1 MAKRFRGKTVIVSG
15 GATGIG
21 KAIVL
26 AFAKEGAN
34 VSFSYF
40 KSKEAAIALKKDLE
54 KIGANVKVFQV
65 DIRDYHA
72 VGEWVGKTKKYF
84 GTIDIVINNSGIF
97 KPVALAFTGQKAWK
111 EVVDTNFNGV
121 FNLTQAV
128 IVDFIKRKS
137 GIIINVSSVN
147 ALMGES
153 PVNYSASKAAVIG
166 FTKSLAREVGRYN
179 IRVNALAPGFIDTE
193 MIKDL
198 YKKHR
203 DKILERILLRR
214 LGAPEEVAKLA
225 IFLAGKESSYITGQ
239 TIVIDGGFSLT
250 R

>member
-1 MAKRFRGKTVIVSG
+1 MVKKFRNKTVIISG

-26 AFAKEGAN
+26 AFAKEGASI
-34 VSFSYF
+34 SFSYF
-40 KSKEAAIALKKDLE
+40 KSKAAAIALKKNLE
-54 KIGANVKVFQV
+54 EIGANVKVFQV
-65 DIRDYHA
+65 DIRDYRA
-72 VGEWVGKTKKYF
+72 VSEWVGKTKKYF
-84 GTIDIVINNSGIF
+84 GAIDIAINNSGIF
-97 KPVALAFTGQKAWK
+97 KPTALAFTGEKAWK

-121 FNLTQAV
+121 FNLAQAV

-147 ALMGES
+147 AIIGGP

-179 IRVNALAPGFIDTE
+179 IRVNALAPGLIDTE

-198 YKKHR
+198 YEEHR
-203 DKILERILLRR
+203 EEILERVLLRR
-214 LGAPEEVAKLA
+214 LGTPEEVARLA

-239 TIVIDGGFSLT
+239 TIVIDGGYSLT
-250 R
+250 A